1 MIFEKKFKINK
12 LYHMFNEDN
21 YFVKKIIN
29 EIMRFTILKVDCN
42 HDIWVLKGGN
52 I

>member
-1 MIFEKKFKINK
+1 
-12 LYHMFNEDN
+12 MFNEED
-21 YFVKKIIN
+21 YFVKKIKY
-29 EIMRFTILKVDCN
+29 EIMRFTILKVDWS